1 MKHPTITKMS
11 HILIN
16 ELVNDA
22 MIGVDMTV
30 GNGNDIVF
38 LCERCKFVYG
48 FDIQPQAIEITTN
61 RLKSFTNYKLINDN
75 HVNIANYISEPID
88 FAIYN
93 LGYLPNQDK
102 AITTR
107 AETTLQSLKNV
118 LEMLSENGWVCICF
132 YPGHKEGKKEM
143 ISVLDYLENEDYLL
157 STYQTKVD
165 NSPVLYLV
173 SRK

>member
-11 HILIN
+11 HMLMDL
-16 ELVNDA
+16 LVDDS

-30 GNGNDIVF
+30 GNGNDSVF

-48 FDIQPQAIEITTN
+48 FDIQPQAIETTAK
-61 RLKSFTNYKLINDN
+61 RLKSFTNFKLINDN
-75 HVNIANYISEPID
+75 HVNIASYIHEPID

-102 AITTR
+102 AVTTM
-107 AETTLQSLKNV
+107 AETTLQSLKTV
-118 LEMLSENGWVCICF
+118 LEMLNENGLVCICF
-132 YPGHKEGKKEM
+132 YPGHKEGEKEM
-143 ISVLDYLENEDYLL
+143 ISVLEYLGTEDYLL